1 MKHLLLVGDET
12 PDDLRAAIVNLRA
25 EQRRQV
31 IPSTAR
37 EYAEDI
43 DELIDLLQSKR
54 MPGVI

>member
-12 PDDLRAAIVNLRA
+12 PDDLRAAITNLRV

-43 DELIDLLQSKR
+43 DELIDLLEFKR
-54 MPGVI
+54 VLG